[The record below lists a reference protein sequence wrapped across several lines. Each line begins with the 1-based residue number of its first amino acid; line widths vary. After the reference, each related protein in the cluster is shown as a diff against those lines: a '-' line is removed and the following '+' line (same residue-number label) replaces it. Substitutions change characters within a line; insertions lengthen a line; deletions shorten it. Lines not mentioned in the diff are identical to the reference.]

1 VADVI
6 FVLGQHGVDGFDQEL
21 CSIGRALEERVSRH
35 LPRALG
41 NRFDVGRHLS
51 CFDLVGAQR
60 DDVVGQISAAMS
72 WVEHRQSLPCPRRDT
87 QRNLCRL
94 AEVLASQQIIEHGM
108 GDLAARCGEYV
119 GATAHTE
126 AGLPIDD
133 RHSKL
138 GAVAEVGRQFADLN
152 LWDLDPADA
161 LQGAVDESDLA
172 SDLFGLGQMLPVAA
186 TTAKSNLAARGL
198 AAPLARLDDLD
209 DLAAGELLLLL
220 DQLKVEH
227 VSNCCSRHKNDSTV
241 VKSADAIAADSQV
254 MNGHPRLHPDQAT
267 VRRMSARPI
276 EIVPSVLP
284 ADFSRLGEECQ
295 ALEKAGVDR
304 IQWDVMDGH
313 FVPNLT
319 FGPDVIASCRSQVD
333 IMFEAHLMVERPDDL
348 LDLYL
353 EAGCQMAIVHV
364 ETCSHLHR
372 TLGHIREMG
381 AKPAAALN
389 PSTPLDTVAN
399 VLDLLDMVLIMTV
412 NPGFGGQAYIST
424 MEPKVRALR
433 EMIDASGHDVDIEVD
448 GGISAT
454 TISGAA
460 AAGANVLVSGSA
472 LYKYEQGLEYGV
484 ADLRRLA
491 EAAAAG

>member
-1 VADVI
+1 
-6 FVLGQHGVDGFDQEL
+6 
-21 CSIGRALEERVSRH
+21 
-35 LPRALG
+35 
-41 NRFDVGRHLS
+41 
-51 CFDLVGAQR
+51 
-60 DDVVGQISAAMS
+60 
-72 WVEHRQSLPCPRRDT
+72 
-87 QRNLCRL
+87 
-94 AEVLASQQIIEHGM
+94 
-108 GDLAARCGEYV
+108 
-119 GATAHTE
+119 
-126 AGLPIDD
+126 
-133 RHSKL
+133 
-138 GAVAEVGRQFADLN
+138 
-152 LWDLDPADA
+152 
-161 LQGAVDESDLA
+161 
-172 SDLFGLGQMLPVAA
+172 
-186 TTAKSNLAARGL
+186 
-198 AAPLARLDDLD
+198 
-209 DLAAGELLLLL
+209 
-220 DQLKVEH
+220 
-227 VSNCCSRHKNDSTV
+227 
-241 VKSADAIAADSQV
+241 
-254 MNGHPRLHPDQAT
+254 
-267 VRRMSARPI
+267 
-276 EIVPSVLP
+276 
-284 ADFSRLGEECQ
+284 
-295 ALEKAGVDR
+295 
-304 IQWDVMDGH
+304 
-313 FVPNLT
+313 
-319 FGPDVIASCRSQVD
+319 
-333 IMFEAHLMVERPDDL
+333 MVERPDDL